1 MAKKVFSGIQPTGEV
16 HVGNYVG
23 AIRNWI
29 KLQDTYESIYCVVDY
44 HSITIPY
51 DAKLLPQR
59 VLDLGATLM
68 ACGLDPEKA
77 ILFVQSS
84 VPEHT
89 ELTWLL
95 TTITSIGSLER
106 MTQFKDKSSRQKG
119 NIFAGL
125 MSYPILQTADII
137 MYKADLVPVGEDQ
150 VQHLEL
156 AREITRRF
164 NTSFGQYFPEPQP
177 LLTSGAKVM
186 ALNDPTAKMSKSI
199 EGSYI
204 TLTEDP
210 DSIRKKIRRAVTD
223 PGPQGGEMGPGV
235 KNLFVLLEAFA
246 PADLTEQFRDDYSQ
260 GKLRYSDLKNTLA
273 EAIVEYTEPIRERRS
288 ELLGK
293 PAELKEILAVGG
305 DKARKQARETIR
317 DVREM
322 MGFQMPVR

>member
-1 MAKKVFSGIQPTGEV
+1 MGSKVFSGIQPTGEV

-29 KLQDTYESIYCVVDY
+29 DLQNEYESIYCIVDY

-51 DAKLLPQR
+51 EAAVLPDR

-106 MTQFKDKSSRQKG
+106 MTQFKDKSARQKG

-125 MSYPILQTADII
+125 MNYPVLQTADII
-137 MYKADLVPVGEDQ
+137 LYKADLVPVGEDQ

-156 AREITRRF
+156 AREIARRF
-164 NTSFGQYFPEPQP
+164 NTMFGDLFPEPKA

-186 ALNDPTAKMSKSI
+186 ALNDPTAKMSKSVS
-199 EGSYI
+199 GSYI
-204 TLTEDP
+204 NIVEEP
-210 DSIRKKIRRAVTD
+210 DSIRQKIRRAVTD

-246 PADLTEQFRDDYSQ
+246 EPAVTAELKEDY
-260 GKLRYSDLKNTLA
+260 GLAKLKYSTLKNVLA
-273 EAIVEYTEPIRERRS
+273 EAIVAYTEPIRDKRAQ
-288 ELLGK
+288 LLSR
-293 PAELKEILAVGG
+293 PEALKEILAGGG
-305 DKARKQARETIR
+305 DKARSQARETLAEA
-317 DVREM
+317 REK
-322 MGFQMPVR
+322 MGFFMPVR